1 MIILTLL
8 LIFIILF
15 IASKLSDKGSEQ
27 FLTVVLSLALLGV
40 VYYLN
45 LPEIEEDFH
54 DCDGDGVF
62 DIVYVIELD
71 KDTKRRMDTAER
83 IYKKYSPEEKNKFN
97 EQTEKQRSRDCAK
110 WKESG
115 HDFVHIK
122 VTP

>member
-15 IASKLSDKGSEQ
+15 VASKLSDKESKQ
-27 FLTVVLSLALLGV
+27 FLTVVLSLAGLGV

-45 LPEIEEDFH
+45 LPEIEEDLH

-62 DIVYVIELD
+62 DIIYVIEID
-71 KDTKRRMDTAER
+71 KDAKRRMDAADR

-97 EQTEKQRSRDCAK
+97 ERTEKRRSRDCAK

-115 HDFVHIK
+115 HDFIQIK
-122 VTP
+122 LIP

>member
-71 KDTKRRMDTAER
+71 KDTKRRMDAAER

-97 EQTEKQRSRDCAK
+97 EQTEKQRSRDCIK